1 MNAIERFWLRKRQEV
16 GVSLNEVQKQAVLRT
31 EGPLLLL
38 ASPGSGKTT
47 TLMMRIGYLIEELGV
62 LPPRIK
68 AVTFSRAAARDM
80 KERFARLFPAQAEA
94 RVGFSTIHSFAFEV
108 VREHYRR
115 AGIAYRLIEG
125 DIEREEEAEEGGA
138 LPQAGQSPDPDVPV
152 PHKKFILR
160 HLYRTVK
167 GETITDDQMEVLL
180 TYISYVKNKMVPPA
194 GWADVPCDV
203 RDADRILQAYE
214 QYKRTGSDRLL
225 VDFDDMLTIC
235 NDALE
240 RDADLLRRYQRRY
253 DYVLADESQDTSL
266 VQFAILDKLVR
277 SHGNLCVVAD
287 DDQSIYGW
295 RGAEPRYL
303 LDFKQAY
310 PGADVL
316 LMEQNYRSTREIV
329 GAANQFIKRNRN
341 RYPKEMRTN
350 NPAGAAIEKRCLPD
364 FKEQAKHLAR
374 RIAALSDPG
383 AAAILYRNH
392 ASSIVILNEFDRAG
406 IPFYMKDGDHR
417 FFAHWVVEDVLNFM
431 RMAYTDKRPDLLER
445 IHAKLNGYITKH
457 QMAALK
463 RIDNQA
469 SVFDNLLAHVPLRDY
484 QVKLIQEVKTTF
496 ERMKELPPRQAIR
509 TIRWQLG
516 YERALERL
524 CERFGF
530 RLETLVGVLNT
541 LEDIADTLETMTDFA
556 GRLKYLEEIM
566 KASRYRSKREGAV
579 TFSTFHSAKGLEF
592 DEVYMIDL
600 IEGIIPSQ
608 EDIKKDERDEP
619 ADMEEAVRLF
629 YVGMTRARSRLT
641 LLSYKRK
648 DGALVR
654 ESRFM
659 TAVRGAEPSPAGS
672 PRTQAGAG
680 RAVPQPAK
688 KAAPSLAPSIRAGS
702 LVRHRTFGDGEVVDR
717 DEERI
722 RIRFATGEK
731 RLSVQ
736 ACAEQGLLEPV

>member
-1 MNAIERFWLRKRQEV
+1 MNAIERFWLRKQQEV
-16 GVSLNEVQKQAVLRT
+16 GVSLNEVQKQAVLCT

-47 TLMMRIGYLIEELGV
+47 TLMMRIGYLIEELGA
-62 LPPRIK
+62 LPSRIK
-68 AVTFSRAAARDM
+68 AVTFSRASAQDM
-80 KERFARLFPAQAEA
+80 KERFARLFPAQAGA

-115 AGIAYRLIEG
+115 TGTAYRLIEG
-125 DIEREEEAEEGGA
+125 DVAQEEDEEEQGQTREGGT
-138 LPQAGQSPDPDVPV
+138 PNPDVPV
-152 PHKKFILR
+152 LHKKFILR
-160 HLYRTVK
+160 HLYRTLM
-167 GETITDDQMEVLL
+167 GDPITEDQMEALL
-180 TYISYVKNKMVPPA
+180 TYISYVKNKMIPPS
-194 GWADVPCDV
+194 GWAEVKCDV

-214 QYKRTGSDRLL
+214 RFKRSGTDQLL

-235 NDALE
+235 NDALGAE
-240 RDADLLRRYQRRY
+240 PELLRRYQRRY

-266 VQFAILDKLVR
+266 VQFAILEKLVR

-287 DDQSIYGW
+287 DDQSIYSW
-295 RGAEPRYL
+295 RGAEPQYL
-303 LDFKQAY
+303 LDFKRTY

-329 GAANQFIKRNRN
+329 DAANRFIKRNKH
-341 RYPKEMRTN
+341 RYPKEMRTD
-350 NPAGAAIEKRCLPD
+350 NPGGEAIEKRCLAD

-374 RIAALSDPG
+374 RVAALPDPSE
-383 AAAILYRNH
+383 AAILYRNH

-445 IHAKLNGYITKH
+445 IHAKLNGYITKD
-457 QMAALK
+457 QMAALR

-469 SVFDNLLAHVPLRDY
+469 SVFDNLLAHVPLREY
-484 QVKLIQEVKTTF
+484 QVKLIRETKETF
-496 ERMKELPPRQAIR
+496 GRMKALPPRQAIR

-516 YERALERL
+516 YERALEKL

-530 RLETLVGVLNT
+530 RLETLVGILNT
-541 LEDIADTLETMTDFA
+541 LEDIADSLETMADFA
-556 GRLKYLEEIM
+556 SRLKYLEEIM

-592 DEVYMIDL
+592 DHVYMIDL
-600 IEGIIPSQ
+600 IEGVIPSQ
-608 EDIKKDERDEP
+608 EDIKKYEKDEP

-629 YVGMTRARSRLT
+629 YVGMTRARRRLE
-641 LLSYKRK
+641 LLAYKRK
-648 DGALVR
+648 DGAIVQ

-659 TAVRGAEPSPAGS
+659 TAVRSMDPATDGRPLTKRGA
-672 PRTQAGAG
+672 
-680 RAVPQPAK
+680 
-688 KAAPSLAPSIRAGS
+688 AAPSRPKATPQLAESIREGS
-702 LVRHRTFGDGEVVDR
+702 FVKHRAFGEGEVLEV

-722 RIRFATGEK
+722 RIRFASGEK
-731 RLSVQ
+731 RLSAQ
-736 ACAEQGLLEPV
+736 ACAEMGLLEPV